1 MKRVLSLALVLFL
14 VILLLATL
22 FVGLF
27 GSASGLPL
35 LRALIFMD
43 VTIPVILYGFLL
55 ITKHRRGK

>member
-1 MKRVLSLALVLFL
+1 MLFL

-27 GSASGLPL
+27 GGASGLPL

-55 ITKHRRGK
+55 ITKHRSGK

>member
-1 MKRVLSLALVLFL
+1 MKRVFSLALVLFL

-27 GSASGLPL
+27 GGASGLPL

-55 ITKHRRGK
+55 ITKHRSGK

>member
-14 VILLLATL
+14 VVILLATL

-27 GSASGLPL
+27 GGASGLPL

-43 VTIPVILYGFLL
+43 VTIPVMLYGFLL
-55 ITKHRRGK
+55 ITKHRSGK

>member
-1 MKRVLSLALVLFL
+1 MKRVFSLALVLFL

-27 GSASGLPL
+27 GGASGLPL

-43 VTIPVILYGFLL
+43 ITIPVVIYGFLL
-55 ITKHRRGK
+55 ITRHIRR

>member
-1 MKRVLSLALVLFL
+1 MKRVFSLALVLFL

-27 GSASGLPL
+27 GGASGLPL

-55 ITKHRRGK
+55 ITNHRRGK

>member
-14 VILLLATL
+14 VVILLATL
-22 FVGLF
+22 CVGLF

-55 ITKHRRGK
+55 ITKHRSGK

>member
-14 VILLLATL
+14 VVILLATL

-27 GSASGLPL
+27 GGASGLPL

-55 ITKHRRGK
+55 ITRHIRR

>member
-1 MKRVLSLALVLFL
+1 MKRVFSLALVLFL

-27 GSASGLPL
+27 GGASGLPL

-43 VTIPVILYGFLL
+43 VTIPVTQKRK
-55 ITKHRRGK
+55 ITEKSP